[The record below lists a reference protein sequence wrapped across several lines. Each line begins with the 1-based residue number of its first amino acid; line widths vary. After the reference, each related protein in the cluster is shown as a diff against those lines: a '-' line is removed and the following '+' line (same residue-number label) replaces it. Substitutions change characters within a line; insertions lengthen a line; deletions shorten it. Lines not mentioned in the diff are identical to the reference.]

1 MNKKI
6 IKQVGI
12 AAFIMIIVS
21 VILVTTNFVPGQ
33 YLDKIITGT
42 ACIIGLILFLN
53 SRKEKKNDYN

>member
-42 ACIIGLILFLN
+42 ACIIGLIRFLN
-53 SRKEKKNDYN
+53 SRKAKKKDYN